1 MGKPQNKGQVEML
14 TGKLEAAY
22 VVVKRLEAENAKLQ
36 RRLHAKSQ
44 EVVGARQARREAL
57 TLLREA
63 ASHDKAISEKAIALL
78 AADQIAEQQAAT
90 EAAFLA
96 SQTSIPGT
104 DASTVGSP

>member
-1 MGKPQNKGQVEML
+1 MGKSATKELVDLQS
-14 TGKLEAAY
+14 KLDSAY
-22 VVVKRLEAENAKLQ
+22 GTIKRLEAEGSKLQ

-44 EVVGARQARREAL
+44 EVVAARQARREAL
-57 TLLREA
+57 MLLREA

-78 AADQIAEQQAAT
+78 AADQIADQQAKE

-104 DASTVGSP
+104 EAAQG